1 MKSLTL
7 PVAQGL
13 VLTEAFYWDHERRD
27 PRLDQALP
35 RQARQDPEHADGR
48 RLQLGQLHYL
58 KAVQAAGT
66 DDAKAVMAKMREIPV
81 NDVMTKN
88 GKLREDGRLVR
99 DMYLFQVKSPQESK
113 SKDDIYKLLAT
124 VPGDEAYRPL
134 KDGKCPY
141 IK

>member
-1 MKSLTL
+1 
-7 PVAQGL
+7 
-13 VLTEAFYWDHERRD
+13 
-27 PRLDQALP
+27 
-35 RQARQDPEHADGR
+35 
-48 RLQLGQLHYL
+48 
-58 KAVQAAGT
+58 VQAAGT
-66 DDAKAVMAKMREIPV
+66 DDAKAVMAKMREMPV

-99 DMYLFQVKSPQESK
+99 DMYLFQVKAPSESK
-113 SKDDIYKLLAT
+113 SKDDIYKLIAT